1 MFRDIFIAGSTIIA
15 GRTAVDST
23 YLHTYEPVMVTCSV
37 AIAIFASYC
46 AFEIASRRLRGTAW
60 MLLGACMLGTGI
72 WAMHFIGMLAF
83 RLDCGVTYDLTL
95 TLLSGLP
102 GIAAAAVAMQY
113 IRHDKPSLDQL
124 LFSGTILGG
133 GVGLMHYTGMAATR
147 LDGIIRY
154 DAVLFALSIVSA
166 VVLGIGA
173 LAVHSRLKRDSHRG
187 WVNAPSLAAGLI
199 LGLAISSMHYIAME
213 AAYFIPVNVTEHVS
227 GIAPSRLGWGV
238 GLWTFVLLCTGLAV
252 SMILARASSSRY
264 RTEMIL
270 ATTQQ
275 GIVVTDERGRII
287 DCNAEFCKMCD
298 GTRELLLGLDFGQY
312 VDGGIHIVEGRFQKE
327 VMLRRQDGKTLPC
340 LMYGNTVWDQS
351 AREIF
356 SFAFLSDIS
365 DRVAGELKIAAREA
379 QFHALLDAAPDP
391 MIITDS
397 SGKITLVNLAGERFF
412 GYLRSHM
419 IGRQFNLLV
428 PQGSRALQQSSRPAD
443 DNAASGG
450 DDSKIFQAVIRDGK
464 TIPVELSSA
473 PIETPEGKVI
483 AISLRDITQRL
494 QVEGELRK
502 AASEQRAI
510 FDAASIGIAV
520 IDEERV
526 LRANAR
532 ADVMLGYAPGQ
543 QVGQPT
549 RSWFANVS
557 DHDHLVAHGY
567 PTLARGEVYQRT
579 FPMNRANGELF
590 WASISAKIID
600 ETDPRKGAVVMI
612 TDVTSERNAIDALR
626 TSNAEQAAILGTATS
641 GIALLKDRRFV
652 RCNNRMLKMF
662 AATEATLLGQSSE
675 VMYESPA
682 VFDAHKDDYLKIW
695 QGQSSTFEERL
706 VRQDGTTFWARL
718 TGNAIDRRDPDKGV
732 VWIIDDITLDQQAK
746 AAMQVAMEQAEISA
760 RTKADFL
767 SNMSHEIRT
776 PMNAIIGMAH
786 LLKKTELNSRQAD
799 FLNKIQS
806 ASQHLLGVINDI
818 LDFSKIEAGKVAIE
832 QVPFKLDDV
841 LATVTNLIIE
851 KAATKGLELII
862 DVDADVPTALVGDP
876 LRIGQILINFAN
888 NAVKFTERG
897 EIDLKVSVVEQDGD
911 DVTLKFSVKDTGI
924 GLTDEQKAK
933 LFHSFQQA
941 DTSTSRRYGGTGL
954 GLAIAKSLA
963 ELMGGDVGVSSQIGR
978 GATFWLTI
986 RLQRTDA
993 ADTPR
998 LLRAGLEGKRALV
1011 VDDNHTARRVLRDLL
1026 MAMGFEVTEADSG
1039 HKALQAF
1046 DSTLSTGQGFDV
1058 LLLDWRMPGMD
1069 GFELAH
1075 RLHERKL
1082 PTMPPIIMAT
1092 AHDAAAA
1099 RSFDTDHLI
1108 RETLVKPINGSVLFD
1123 CITRVLGS
1131 AQRAPDLP
1139 RAAPAL
1145 GSIVPNLL
1153 ATIAGARIL
1162 LVEDNELNQEVASE
1176 LLRDAGFEVEIAGNG
1191 QVALDRLAQA
1201 PYDLVLMDIQMP
1213 VMDGLTATR
1222 RLRQQEGLRELPV
1235 IAMSANVMQSDIDQC
1250 LQAGMNGHVAKPID
1264 QDSLWVVLLEW
1275 IKPRP
1280 RAEPSAAAVTGP
1292 SSQDDEL
1299 PAALDGVDMALGL
1312 KRAFG
1317 KRGLY
1322 RNLLRKYLAG
1332 QASAVAD
1339 LRQAID
1345 RQDWAAAERHA
1356 HTSKGVAANI
1366 GATDVHEAAAQIE
1379 TAIRER
1385 HGEQPPRAD
1394 IDVLVARFDACI
1406 TPLLASLAGWQHTLT
1421 SAAADAAAL
1430 DPKAFAEL
1438 CQQLS
1443 VYLREGNAAAEAM
1456 LEEHAPA
1463 FKAGLGSTFS
1473 PLKEAIESFDFEVAD
1488 KLLAPSRPRA

>member
-1 MFRDIFIAGSTIIA
+1 MVGDIFITGSTIIA

-23 YLHTYEPVMVTCSV
+23 YLHTYEPVMVASSV

-124 LFSGTILGG
+124 IFSGTILGG

-147 LDGIIRY
+147 LDGMIRY

-173 LAVHSRLKRDSHRG
+173 LAVHSLLKRSSHRG

-213 AAYFIPVNVTEHVS
+213 AAYFIPVDVAEHVT

-252 SMILARASSSRY
+252 SMILARSSSSRY

-287 DCNAEFCKMCD
+287 DCNTEFCKMCG

-312 VDGGIHIVEGRFQKE
+312 VAGGIHTVEGRFQKE
-327 VMLRRQDGKTLPC
+327 VMLRRQDGNALPC

-351 AREIF
+351 AREMF

-419 IGRQFNLLV
+419 VGRQFNLLV
-428 PQGSRALQQSSRPAD
+428 PQGSRALQQSSRPVTEQAAD
-443 DNAASGG
+443 DN
-450 DDSKIFQAVIRDGK
+450 KIFQAVIREGK
-464 TIPVELSSA
+464 TIPVELSFA

-520 IDEERV
+520 IDEARV

-532 ADVMLGYAPGQ
+532 ADVMLGHAPGQ

-549 RSWFANVS
+549 RSWFANAS
-557 DHDHLVAHGY
+557 DYDHLVAHGY
-567 PTLARGEVYQRT
+567 PALARGEVYQRT

-612 TDVTSERNAIDALR
+612 TDVTSERTAIDALR

-652 RCNNRMLKMF
+652 RCNSRMLKMF

-675 VMYESPA
+675 VMYENEA
-682 VFDAHKDDYLKIW
+682 VFEAHEDDYLKIW

-732 VWIIDDITLDQQAK
+732 VWIIDDITLDQQART
-746 AAMQVAMEQAEISA
+746 AMQMAMEQAEISA

-786 LLKKTELNSRQAD
+786 LLKKTELNARQAD

-862 DVDADVPTALVGDP
+862 DVDTDVPPALIGDP
-876 LRIGQILINFAN
+876 LRIGQVLINYAN
-888 NAVKFTERG
+888 NAVKFTEQG

-954 GLAIAKSLA
+954 GLAIAKNLA
-963 ELMGGDVGVSSQIGR
+963 ELMGGDVGVSSQIGQ

-986 RLQRTDA
+986 RLKRSDA
-993 ADTPR
+993 AGTPR

-1011 VDDNHTARRVLRDLL
+1011 VDDNSTARRVLRDLL
-1026 MAMGFEVTEADSG
+1026 MAMGFEVTEADDG

-1046 DSTLSTGQGFDV
+1046 DSALAAGQGFDV

-1092 AHDAAAA
+1092 AHDVNAV

-1108 RETLVKPINGSVLFD
+1108 RETLVKPINGSLLFD

-1131 AQRAPDLP
+1131 IPPASDR
-1139 RAAPAL
+1139 RHAADAAA
-1145 GSIVPNLL
+1145 SIIPHEL

-1162 LVEDNELNQEVASE
+1162 LVEDNDLNQEVASE
-1176 LLRDAGFEVEIAGNG
+1176 LLRDAGFDVEIADNG
-1191 QVALDRLAQA
+1191 QIALDMLDSS

-1222 RLRQQEGLRELPV
+1222 LLRQQERLRALPV

-1264 QDSLWVVLLEW
+1264 QESLWMVLLEW

-1280 RAEPSAAAVTGP
+1280 AAVASPAAAPGP
-1292 SSQDDEL
+1292 SSNDDEL

-1322 RNLLRKYLAG
+1322 RNLLLKYLTG
-1332 QASAVAD
+1332 QAGAVAD
-1339 LRQAID
+1339 LRQAIS
-1345 RQDWAAAERHA
+1345 RHDWSSAERHA

-1366 GATDVHEAAAQIE
+1366 GAGEVQQAAAQIE
-1379 TAIRER
+1379 TAIRAFD
-1385 HGEQPPRAD
+1385 GEHRSVAD
-1394 IDVLVARFDACI
+1394 INVLVDRFDDCI
-1406 TPLLASLAGWQHTLT
+1406 TPLLRTLADWHDKD
-1421 SAAADAAAL
+1421 SAVADDDNAL
-1430 DPKAFAEL
+1430 DEAAFAAL

-1456 LEEHAPA
+1456 IEDHAPA
-1463 FKAGLGSTFS
+1463 FKAGLGKKFS
-1473 PLKEAIESFDFEVAD
+1473 RLKEAIESFDFEAAD
-1488 KLLAPSRPRA
+1488 QLLASWRPPA